1 MDKKIFSYGILGI
14 PERLIQ
20 AHEELVA
27 AFATATTDSRPA
39 RLAMTHLAELCVP
52 HFAKEEENIFRVFG
66 FLHDLATD
74 RVRTDLTATPPVIA
88 ELRGMRDMSRD
99 QHELIDSAIEELLQ
113 QARKEQNKAI
123 AKIAYTLRH
132 HEKIE
137 DEVMY
142 PAILAI
148 DKSLRAGLAA

>member
-1 MDKKIFSYGILGI
+1 MVANLLSDGILGI
-14 PERLIQ
+14 PERLIH

-27 AFATATTDSRPA
+27 AFAAATTESKHA
-39 RLAMTHLAELCVP
+39 RLAVTHLAELCMS

-74 RVRTDLTATPPVIA
+74 RARADLAAAPSIIA
-88 ELRGMRDMSRD
+88 DLRRLCDMSCD
-99 QHELIDSAIEELLQ
+99 DHKLIDSAVDELLR

-123 AKIAYTLRH
+123 AKIAHTLRY

-137 DEVMY
+137 NEVMY

-148 DKSLRAGLAA
+148 DKSLRAGRDA